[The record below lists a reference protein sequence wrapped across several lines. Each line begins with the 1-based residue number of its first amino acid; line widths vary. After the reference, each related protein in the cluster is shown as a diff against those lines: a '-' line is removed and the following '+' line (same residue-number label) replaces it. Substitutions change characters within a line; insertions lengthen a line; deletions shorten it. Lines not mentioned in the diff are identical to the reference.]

1 MGMLL
6 LTMHALLEAPL
17 GDDVPPSTTVANT
30 HPSHTA
36 AGARARLLQCM
47 LFLPIALPYGIFQG
61 FLQTPLPFLLRKQG
75 FAVGEIASLLSLLM
89 LPNMLYFLWSPVLD
103 VGLRKRTWLLLAS
116 TLSGIGLLAAILIG
130 RASPRATVA
139 ILLAGCVINT
149 LTSGCQGGLLA
160 GSSGIKGKLRASGW
174 LQVGNYGGV
183 AMGGGLLLLLAE
195 RLPVR
200 TSAIAAALLVTLPSL
215 AAFLLRKDRFQEPHS
230 AERRLPQMWRE
241 IRTTLFSRK
250 TAPSLLVMLAPVGT
264 GAASALLAGMA
275 KDYGVGAGRVIWVNG
290 FAGGLLTIVGCMIAS
305 AFPVSWD
312 RRLTYV
318 FAGCLNG
325 LAASVLWLGPARP
338 GVYIIGTA
346 LYLFT
351 AGLCYTSFTMLVV
364 DTMGRA
370 GISAASRF
378 TLLDSMAN
386 APTIFL
392 TWLEGRSYHA
402 FGPHGVP
409 ALDALANFA
418 VGCVVLLV
426 WMTSRSRGGSTAGAE
441 IAASS

>member
-1 MGMLL
+1 
-6 LTMHALLEAPL
+6 
-17 GDDVPPSTTVANT
+17 
-30 HPSHTA
+30 
-36 AGARARLLQCM
+36 M

-103 VGLRKRTWLLLAS
+103 IGLRKRTWLLLTS
-116 TLSGIGLLAAILIG
+116 TLSGLGLLAAILVG
-130 RASPRATVA
+130 RASPRTTVA

-160 GSSGIKGKLRASGW
+160 GSSGIRGKLRASGW

-200 TSAIAAALLVTLPSL
+200 ACAAAAGLLVAAPSL
-215 AAFLLRKDRFQEPHS
+215 AAFFLRKDRSSESRPNH
-230 AERRLPQMWRE
+230 RLPQMWKE
-241 IRTTLFSRK
+241 IRTTLFSRR
-250 TAPSLLVMLAPVGT
+250 TAPSLLVLLAPVGT
-264 GAASALLAGMA
+264 GAASALLAGLA
-275 KDYGVGAGRVIWVNG
+275 RDYGVGASRVIWVNG
-290 FAGGLLTIVGCMIAS
+290 FAGGLLTILGCILAS
-305 AFPVSWD
+305 AFPAGWD
-312 RRLTYV
+312 RRGTYV
-318 FAGCLNG
+318 FSGCLNG
-325 LAASVLWLGPARP
+325 LAATVLWLGPARP

-370 GISAASRF
+370 GVSAASRF

-386 APTIFL
+386 APTIL
-392 TWLEGRSYHA
+392 MTWVEGRGYHA

-409 ALDALANFA
+409 ALDALANFT
-418 VGCVVLLV
+418 VGGVVLLV
-426 WMTSRSRGGSTAGAE
+426 WMAHRARERSSSDQQLV
-441 IAASS
+441 ASS